1 MLGSCH
7 SAWHMWELYRW
18 ILNWSLSMHWG
29 CCSHD
34 ITNCSGC
41 SAGGQYSQEHSRTH
55 CGWSSSTSWLEQCL
69 FFVSSQINNTPF
81 SSTMELDDS
90 VVLPLEFEMLYQD
103 KQMDDTI
110 SKVSWNLPQGSSSL
124 PPPQAFLSFG
134 SSWNGK
140 GHIGRVFL
148 LISPMVFL
156 MRLPPTV
163 CGMRMETLK

>member
-1 MLGSCH
+1 MQELYFNVKLKLPNWSWTYFAVLSTLIFNIRCQFRVYLLGADTFVIWEDIFEELPSSCWVL
-7 SAWHMWELYRW
+7 AIVLGTCGNFYRW

-90 VVLPLEFEMLYQD
+90 VVLPLEFEMPY
-103 KQMDDTI
+103 
-110 SKVSWNLPQGSSSL
+110 
-124 PPPQAFLSFG
+124 
-134 SSWNGK
+134 
-140 GHIGRVFL
+140 
-148 LISPMVFL
+148 
-156 MRLPPTV
+156 
-163 CGMRMETLK
+163 